1 MRRPPERQRLHV
13 DELRLPPLEAV
24 EEIGELRVAQAA
36 ELADGGVVAG
46 EEVLVRLPC
55 LVARDLAQ
63 L

>member
-1 MRRPPERQRLHV
+1 MRRPPERQRL
-13 DELRLPPLEAV
+13 DIGELRVAALEAV

-55 LVARDLAQ
+55 LVAHDLAQ

>member
-1 MRRPPERQRLHV
+1 VLSKGQSLHV
-13 DELRLPPLEAV
+13 DELRLPPLETV
-24 EEIGELRVAQAA
+24 EEIGELRVAQAS

-55 LVARDLAQ
+55 LVAHDLAQ